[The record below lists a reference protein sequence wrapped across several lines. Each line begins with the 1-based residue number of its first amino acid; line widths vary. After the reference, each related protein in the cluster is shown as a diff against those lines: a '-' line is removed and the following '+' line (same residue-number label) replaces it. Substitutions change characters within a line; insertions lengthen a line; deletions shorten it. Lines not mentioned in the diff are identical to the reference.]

1 MKVSFLDFA
10 PMHRQVEPAVQDAFQ
25 RVWQSNWFLLGQEL
39 ERFEQQY
46 AAFCGT
52 AYCMGVS
59 NGLDALHIA
68 LRTLGIGKGD
78 EVIVPSNTYIAS
90 WLAVSFTGAKPVP
103 VEPLYTTYNLD
114 PSQIEAAITPRTKA
128 IMPVH
133 LYGQCCEMTAIL
145 EIAYRHQLFVIE
157 DNAQAQGASFGSKMT
172 GSFGDINATSFY
184 PGKNL
189 GALGDAGGI
198 TTDNPE
204 LAQKAR
210 SLRNYG
216 SQKKYYNEVIGM
228 NARLDEI
235 QAAILSAKLEK
246 LNEWNAARQEIARFY
261 TQALSDVAEVV
272 LPATATG
279 SSHVFHLY
287 VIRTARR
294 DALQQHLQEQGIQ
307 TLIHY
312 PVPPHLQQAYQN
324 LGYRRGDFPVAE
336 ELASSCLSLPIYPG
350 LPQEQQSY
358 VVDQIR
364 SFFR

>member
-1 MKVSFLDFA
+1 
-10 PMHRQVEPAVQDAFQ
+10 MHRQVEPAVQDAFQ